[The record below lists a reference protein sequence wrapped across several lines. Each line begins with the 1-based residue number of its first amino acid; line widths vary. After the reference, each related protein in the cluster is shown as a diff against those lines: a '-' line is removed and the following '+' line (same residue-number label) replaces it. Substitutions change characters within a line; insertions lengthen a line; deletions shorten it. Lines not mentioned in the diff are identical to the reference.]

1 MIRRKRTYTIAG
13 TIIGVVAAFFVFVVP
28 FLFMFLESVKDKKES
43 NMLSFTLP
51 TSWHFENYVEVIRN
65 SNYQLLRAFK
75 NSAIITIGAVLMLV
89 VVCSM
94 AGYFIQRRGDKL
106 AALPAT
112 ISPSA

>member
-1 MIRRKRTYTIAG
+1 
-13 TIIGVVAAFFVFVVP
+13 
-28 FLFMFLESVKDKKES
+28 MFLESVKDKKES

-75 NSAIITIGAVLMLV
+75 NSALITIGAVLMLV

-94 AGYFIQRRGDKL
+94 AGISSNAEAISL